1 MCDKDENDDSS
12 NKSKSSKLLSKES
25 EKNES
30 KDADDEDDLEH
41 IPGASDER
49 EAGDGQEETAVDDDE
64 DRRNPQ
70 YIPKRGVFYEHDDRE
85 EDEVN
90 DQETKEGEESEVVEK
105 RASKQK
111 VWRSEQTEKW
121 GHDKFLE
128 LEQEPKTKDELV
140 AAYGYDIRNE
150 DNAPRARR
158 RRRYGRGPNKY
169 TRKWEDEE
177 AYTPGTGGKG
187 SERGRGGAR
196 GGGMGRGNRAPKVN
210 DDEEFPSLDNKKAS
224 KVTDSP
230 RDDSRKKFSG
240 DKIDRSERSDP
251 RGGDGSKRRGGAAPN
266 SSRNN
271 ANNSNRGRN
280 LEQPDRISNNRGGR
294 DSGYRM
300 SNRGSGRGSINNA
313 SRNTKN
319 NNTGDRGSGYNRV
332 TAVGNNP
339 SDSRPPAPFP
349 NTNAKKLV
357 DQVVDTK
364 LDMIDKNMSNLK
376 IKIDNSPTSQNSSSP
391 KNQSQRNR
399 EVTNTSSPKTA
410 MSPQQLHPRSTN
422 QSSHAKDGTGFD
434 DGGDSRPKRYSSLRQ
449 PRGNNNRVNQ
459 NNTGDG
465 DDYQQ
470 NVPYQDQYGQESR
483 DGQQNFGSPVTVPTP
498 MNTAGTTFSFPS
510 NGNGPP
516 PNAPFLPVAGGHGS
530 TVAAANQAVAAQLA
544 AVAGTSSYIPPPPG
558 LAGFAAG
565 PHPPG
570 VPGSAVQYGGVPVT
584 VGSLS
589 ALVGA
594 HSSADLAV
602 LAAAT
607 NPHLHP
613 HQTVASAEQV
623 LAIAAAGA
631 NAASGNQGYAEIRGG
646 VTYFNPNAQPTVMQR
661 PPVNKRPK
669 AAIPIV
675 DPSQIIEKDGSGESL
690 SQQNSLDNSDQVLLS
705 GPSLSNSGSQ
715 DMKVIDGGDSNVTN
729 NLEVSD
735 IKSKPLA
742 AV

>member
-1 MCDKDENDDSS
+1 MGEDESQDEADESNNKTSNSDTRDIKKCDKDNEGLDD
-12 NKSKSSKLLSKES
+12 NLSKSSKELNS
-25 EKNES
+25 EKNEN
-30 KDADDEDDLEH
+30 KENVDEDDFEN
-41 IPGASDER
+41 PPEDER

-85 EDEVN
+85 EDEVEN
-90 DQETKEGEESEVVEK
+90 SEAKEGEEAEADEK
-105 RASKQK
+105 RPSKQK
-111 VWRSEQTEKW
+111 VWRSEQSEKW

-177 AYTPGTGGKG
+177 AYTPGTGAKG
-187 SERGRGGAR
+187 NERGRGGGR

-210 DDEEFPSLDNKKAS
+210 DEQEFPSLDGKKS
-224 KVTDSP
+224 SDVTDSP
-230 RDDSRKKFSG
+230 RDENRKKFG
-240 DKIDRSERSDP
+240 EHKLDRNDRNEP
-251 RGGDGSKRRGGAAPN
+251 RGSDNSRRRGGAAPN
-266 SSRNN
+266 STRNN
-271 ANNSNRGRN
+271 TNSSNRNKN
-280 LEQPDRISNNRGGR
+280 LEQPDRYSNNRGGR
-294 DSGYRM
+294 DSGYRG

-313 SRNTKN
+313 NRNTKS

-332 TAVGNNP
+332 TGVSSNQ
-339 SDSRPPAPFP
+339 SDTRPPAPFP

-376 IKIDNSPTSQNSSSP
+376 IKIDNSPNSQHSASP

-399 EVTNTSSPKTA
+399 EVTNTSSPKMA
-410 MSPQQLHPRSTN
+410 MSPHQTHTRSTN
-422 QSSHAKDGTGFD
+422 HSKDGQGFD
-434 DGGDSRPKRYSSLRQ
+434 DGGDGRPKRYSSLRQ
-449 PRGNNNRVNQ
+449 PRSNNNRSNQ

-483 DGQQNFGSPVTVPTP
+483 DAQNFGSPVTVPTP
-498 MNTAGTTFSFPS
+498 MNTAGTTFSFPT
-510 NGNGPP
+510 NGSGPP
-516 PNAPFLPVAGGHGS
+516 PNAPFLP
-530 TVAAANQAVAAQLA
+530 AAANQAVAAQLA
-544 AVAGTSSYIPPPPG
+544 AVAGTTSYIPPPPG
-558 LAGFAAG
+558 LANFAAG

-623 LAIAAAGA
+623 MAIAAAGA
-631 NAASGNQGYAEIRGG
+631 NASGNQGYAEIRGG
-646 VTYFNPNAQPTVMQR
+646 VTYFNPNAQPAVMQR
-661 PPVNKRPK
+661 PPVSKRPK

-675 DPSQIIEKDGSGESL
+675 DPSQMSNEKDGSGEIL
-690 SQQNSLDNSDQVLLS
+690 SQQNSLDN
-705 GPSLSNSGSQ
+705 SLSNSGSQ
-715 DMKVIDGGDSNVTN
+715 DMKIMDGGDSSVTN

-735 IKSKPLA
+735 IKPKQLT